1 MAQTLQMT
9 LMNHKIE
16 NISENIGWVLFELG
30 CSNLYKVRHKMIPSM
45 LLRLLQVQRRIYFA
59 VYCGNKICSLS
70 VSLWAAHQVW
80 PSPCTYLF
88 KIQDIWFIAESNEC
102 YHGNILMDVTL
113 CLIWCTL
120 LVPRLN
126 IIIPIIL
133 EIFSILWSITVICE
147 IINVTSLLKKKLEY
161 FWNDRR
167 NCKIENT
174 NLHHVERN

>member
-1 MAQTLQMT
+1 MMAQTLQMT

-45 LLRLLQVQRRIYFA
+45 LLRLLQGQRRIYFV

-88 KIQDIWFIAESNEC
+88 KIQDIWFITERDWKRVLPWQYLDGCHFVS
-102 YHGNILMDVTL
+102 HLMY
-113 CLIWCTL
+113 
-120 LVPRLN
+120 
-126 IIIPIIL
+126 
-133 EIFSILWSITVICE
+133 IT
-147 IINVTSLLKKKLEY
+147 SA
-161 FWNDRR
+161 
-167 NCKIENT
+167 KIEYHYSN
-174 NLHHVERN
+174 NLGDILNFVIHYSHLRNN